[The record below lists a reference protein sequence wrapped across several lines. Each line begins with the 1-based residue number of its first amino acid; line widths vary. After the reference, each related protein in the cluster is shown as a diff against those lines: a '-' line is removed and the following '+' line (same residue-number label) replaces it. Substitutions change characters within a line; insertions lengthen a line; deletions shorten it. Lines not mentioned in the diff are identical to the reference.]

1 MRTFYV
7 VLWMPSVVHTDF
19 DWLYKQKTDVFEISD
34 GLPIE
39 SLRQDDSYLYAQISI
54 NAHKDFEVFIY
65 KDKEKEQGIQESNF
79 TLRYE
84 DHSHNGLFK
93 YSLTIPDEGNM
104 LIKIEDD
111 GNALFPCDIYN
122 HMKEFYHRHNYHAL
136 EDGDSIIKPFVT
148 TENVNIKEENNA
160 ALKHYLCEYDK
171 KFVYGFKLLS
181 NLYELLIQKK
191 RAGVYMRLML
201 GRGKHGPF
209 YQMATTI
216 KGDKTYCNTLLN
228 SYYNR
233 FAEVEISPDASPEER
248 VRILKEIKEA
258 KRREFNIEN
267 ITQSVA
273 IMGERVNNRFS
284 LSTTII
290 SFWLACFAIALSVL
304 SFFFI

>member
-54 NAHKDFEVFIY
+54 NAHKDFEVSIY
-65 KDKEKEQGIQESNF
+65 KDKEKEQGIQEGNF

-160 ALKHYLCEYDK
+160 ALKHYLCEYDE

-228 SYYNR
+228 SYYNN
-233 FAEVEISPDASPEER
+233 VSSI
-248 VRILKEIKEA
+248 
-258 KRREFNIEN
+258 
-267 ITQSVA
+267 
-273 IMGERVNNRFS
+273 
-284 LSTTII
+284 
-290 SFWLACFAIALSVL
+290 
-304 SFFFI
+304 

>member
-7 VLWMPSVVHTDF
+7 VLWMPSVVHTNF

-39 SLRQDDSYLYAQISI
+39 SLSQDDSHLYAQISI
-54 NAHKDFEVFIY
+54 NAQKDFEVFIY
-65 KDKEKEQGIQESNF
+65 KDKEQSIQEGNF

-84 DHSHNGLFK
+84 EHSHNGLFK
-93 YSLTIPDEGNM
+93 YSLTIPDEGNV

-111 GNALFPCDIYN
+111 GNAVFPCDIYN

-148 TENVNIKEENNA
+148 TENINIKEKNNA

-171 KFVYGFKLLS
+171 KFVNGFKLLS

-191 RAGVYMRLML
+191 RAGVYIRLML

-228 SYYNR
+228 SCYNR
-233 FAEVEISPDASPEER
+233 FAEVETSPVASPEER
-248 VRILKEIKEA
+248 ARILKEVKEA

-273 IMGERVNNRFS
+273 IMVERVNNRFS

-304 SFFFI
+304 SFFLI